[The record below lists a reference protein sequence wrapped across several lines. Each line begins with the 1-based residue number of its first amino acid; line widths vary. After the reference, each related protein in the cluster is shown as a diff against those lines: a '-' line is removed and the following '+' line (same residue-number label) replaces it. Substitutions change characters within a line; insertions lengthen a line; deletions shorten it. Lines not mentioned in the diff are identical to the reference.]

1 MKKFNKNEIEDIVK
15 NVEKSSQYDK
25 CLSKPIRYFFSS
37 GVLFVLLLAM
47 NTLLKTTIG
56 SLIISLSTFGIGSF
70 LFFLEGIAVYK
81 NPTSSFKRKYGKYFL
96 EDETDFLFKNFEIP
110 LCETVLG
117 IKIQKFW
124 EETSKTDFTHEM
136 RQKAQYSRLKFYFER
151 ELPEEIRKYEE
162 SERKRKAAEYE
173 EQRIRKEKRKKE
185 KDRIEKQFEEYMEQY
200 STELETEKN

>member
-15 NVEKSSQYDK
+15 NLEKSSQYDK

-110 LCETVLG
+110 LYKTWFRNR
-117 IKIQKFW
+117 IKELEDEVIEEGFDGQMKDEALFHRVKFFLENEIPKELEKENKIKMRLQEAKRMQNQKI
-124 EETSKTDFTHEM
+124 EEKFKKYIDH
-136 RQKAQYSRLKFYFER
+136 YSNWL
-151 ELPEEIRKYEE
+151 
-162 SERKRKAAEYE
+162 
-173 EQRIRKEKRKKE
+173 
-185 KDRIEKQFEEYMEQY
+185 DTEKQ
-200 STELETEKN
+200 

>member
-1 MKKFNKNEIEDIVK
+1 MKKFNQNEIEDIVK

-110 LCETVLG
+110 LYKTWFRNR
-117 IKIQKFW
+117 IKELEDEVIEEGFDGQMKDEALFHRVKFFL
-124 EETSKTDFTHEM
+124 ENEIPK
-136 RQKAQYSRLKFYFER
+136 
-151 ELPEEIRKYEE
+151 ELEKEN
-162 SERKRKAAEYE
+162 KRKMRLQEAKRMQNQKIE
-173 EQRIRKEKRKKE
+173 EKFKKYI
-185 KDRIEKQFEEYMEQY
+185 DHYSNWLDTEKQ
-200 STELETEKN
+200 

>member
-110 LCETVLG
+110 LYKTWFRNR
-117 IKIQKFW
+117 IKELEDEVDKEGFSGQMKNEALFHRVKFFL
-124 EETSKTDFTHEM
+124 ENEV
-136 RQKAQYSRLKFYFER
+136 
-151 ELPEEIRKYEE
+151 PEELKKEN
-162 SERKRKAAEYE
+162 KRKMRLQE
-173 EQRIRKEKRKKE
+173 EKRMEDKKTE
-185 KDRIEKQFEEYMEQY
+185 ARFKKYMDQY
-200 STELETEKN
+200 ATGLETEKE

>member
-96 EDETDFLFKNFEIP
+96 EDETDFLFKNFEIQ
-110 LCETVLG
+110 LYKTWFRNR
-117 IKIQKFW
+117 IKELEDEVDKEGFSGQMKNEALFHRVKFFL
-124 EETSKTDFTHEM
+124 ENEV
-136 RQKAQYSRLKFYFER
+136 
-151 ELPEEIRKYEE
+151 PEELKKEN
-162 SERKRKAAEYE
+162 KRKMRLQE
-173 EQRIRKEKRKKE
+173 EKRMKNQEIEAKFKKYI
-185 KDRIEKQFEEYMEQY
+185 DHYSNWLDTEKQ
-200 STELETEKN
+200 

>member
-70 LFFLEGIAVYK
+70 LFFFEGIAVYK

-110 LCETVLG
+110 LYKTWFRNR
-117 IKIQKFW
+117 IKELEDEVDKEGFSGQMKNEALFHRVKFFL
-124 EETSKTDFTHEM
+124 ENEI
-136 RQKAQYSRLKFYFER
+136 
-151 ELPEEIRKYEE
+151 PEELKKEN
-162 SERKRKAAEYE
+162 KRKMRLQE
-173 EQRIRKEKRKKE
+173 EKKME
-185 KDRIEKQFEEYMEQY
+185 NQKIEAKFKKYIDHYSNWLDTEKQ
-200 STELETEKN
+200 

>member
-70 LFFLEGIAVYK
+70 LFFFEGIAVYK

-110 LCETVLG
+110 LYKTWFRNR
-117 IKIQKFW
+117 IKELENEVDKEGFSGQMKNEALFHRVKFFL
-124 EETSKTDFTHEM
+124 ENEV
-136 RQKAQYSRLKFYFER
+136 
-151 ELPEEIRKYEE
+151 PEELKKEN
-162 SERKRKAAEYE
+162 KRKMRLQE
-173 EQRIRKEKRKKE
+173 EKRMENQEIEAKFKKYI
-185 KDRIEKQFEEYMEQY
+185 DHYSNWLDTEKQ
-200 STELETEKN
+200 

>member
-47 NTLLKTTIG
+47 NTLLKTIIG

-70 LFFLEGIAVYK
+70 LFFFEGIAVYK

-110 LCETVLG
+110 LYKTWFRNR
-117 IKIQKFW
+117 IKELEDEVDKEGFSGQMKNEALFHRVKFFL
-124 EETSKTDFTHEM
+124 ENEV
-136 RQKAQYSRLKFYFER
+136 
-151 ELPEEIRKYEE
+151 PEELKKEN
-162 SERKRKAAEYE
+162 KRKMRLQE
-173 EQRIRKEKRKKE
+173 EKRMKNQEIEAKFKKYI
-185 KDRIEKQFEEYMEQY
+185 DHYSNWLDTEKQ
-200 STELETEKN
+200 